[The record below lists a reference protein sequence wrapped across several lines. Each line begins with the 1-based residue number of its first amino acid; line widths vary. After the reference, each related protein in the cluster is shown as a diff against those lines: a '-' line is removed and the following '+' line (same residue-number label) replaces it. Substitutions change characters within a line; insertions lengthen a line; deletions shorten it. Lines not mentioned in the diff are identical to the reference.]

1 MAHRADETTQ
11 PNAKQAKRGNPPA
24 APGKVSFH
32 VYISA
37 TVKRAM
43 RKWAKKQQRNLNVET
58 ERLLRAALEKEGMI

>member
-1 MAHRADETTQ
+1 MAQRADAAE
-11 PNAKQAKRGNPPA
+11 AKQPKKGNPPA